1 MPETSAQRAAAVPV
15 FFLYGEPR
23 REVGA
28 RFLHLEAL
36 ADRSKPSD
44 WNIRPHAHADLNHVF
59 FITHGSGEMTAD
71 GTVTPFAAPCL
82 LLLPPGVVHGFTY
95 EPETTGWVL
104 TIADGYLRD
113 LISREPDFST
123 LFTHV
128 RALAAGEP
136 AGLEAQLKRLGQEL
150 VWNAPGYGA
159 AIEGHLLGILV
170 QVLRLSRHAAEEVR
184 PVAGRAAEIVARL
197 RERIETLYRTGAS
210 LQDYA
215 QALRVTPAQLRRA
228 ALQIT
233 RQPPMLLV
241 QERLFL
247 EAQRILLYTNM
258 TVAEAAHYLGFSDA
272 AYFTRFFTKHA
283 GRSPRDFRRR

>member
-1 MPETSAQRAAAVPV
+1 VPI

-23 REVGA
+23 REVGT
-28 RFLHLEAL
+28 RFLHLEPL

-59 FITHGSGEMTAD
+59 FITQGSGKMTAD
-71 GTVTPFAAPCL
+71 GTTAAFTAPCL
-82 LLLPPGVVHGFTY
+82 LLLPAGTVHGFTY

-113 LISREPDFST
+113 LVIREPDFAA
-123 LFTHV
+123 LFTQA
-128 RALAAGEP
+128 RALQAEDK
-136 AGLEAQLKRLGQEL
+136 AGLEDRLTLLGQEL
-150 VWNAPGYGA
+150 VWNAPGYAA

-170 QVLRLSRHAAEEVR
+170 QVLRLSRYAADEVR
-184 PVAGRAAEIVARL
+184 HIAGRAAGIVARF
-197 RERIETLYRTGAS
+197 RELIEASYRSQAS

-215 QALRVTPAQLRRA
+215 ETLRISPAQLRRA
-228 ALQIT
+228 ALQVT

-258 TVAEAAHYLGFSDA
+258 TIAEAAHHLGFADA

>member
-1 MPETSAQRAAAVPV
+1 
-15 FFLYGEPR
+15 
-23 REVGA
+23 
-28 RFLHLEAL
+28 
-36 ADRSKPSD
+36 
-44 WNIRPHAHADLNHVF
+44 
-59 FITHGSGEMTAD
+59 
-71 GTVTPFAAPCL
+71 
-82 LLLPPGVVHGFTY
+82 
-95 EPETTGWVL
+95 
-104 TIADGYLRD
+104 
-113 LISREPDFST
+113 
-123 LFTHV
+123 
-128 RALAAGEP
+128 
-136 AGLEAQLKRLGQEL
+136 
-150 VWNAPGYGA
+150 
-159 AIEGHLLGILV
+159 LLGILV